1 MAYLIHRLASCGK
14 YVIASTHDVFFV
26 DMIARPRRM
35 SELVKGISVE
45 ADSVLY
51 VIKDRKAE
59 RYSPLTAYIETYTET
74 IAAIYGVKIIKI
86 S

>member
-1 MAYLIHRLASCGK
+1 
-14 YVIASTHDVFFV
+14 
-26 DMIARPRRM
+26 M